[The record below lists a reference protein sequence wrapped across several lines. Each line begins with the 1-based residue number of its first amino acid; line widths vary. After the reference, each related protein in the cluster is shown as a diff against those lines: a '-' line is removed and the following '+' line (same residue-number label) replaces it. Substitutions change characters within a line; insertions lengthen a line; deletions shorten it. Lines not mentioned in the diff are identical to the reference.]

1 MLRIR
6 GRRTALT
13 ALALAA
19 SACLV
24 APPSTMAAPR
34 TAAQPQVPA
43 IAENVPADVLAALAP
58 TVIGAM
64 STPGFIAGGGAVGI
78 LGQARALLSI
88 PGIPAQVKSTLGRI
102 ITFLDGSG
110 GGGPDLPPASG
121 PRIAQFLYPTIGKGC
136 IGPSSDSVGTALAVP
151 GPAELPPP
159 GPGSGQT
166 AFVLTALGTEVAAP
180 VHHPPLT
187 VHWINLDTR
196 HSGTQPLTTEA
207 ALNTEGPAT
216 LSAVADTGSG
226 RIAAVISGSLTT
238 TTAGDET
245 RTCTFAPT
253 LGFFTVP

>member
-19 SACLV
+19 SAGLA
-24 APPSTMAAPR
+24 APASTMAAPR
-34 TAAQPQVPA
+34 TVVQPDVPA

-58 TVIGAM
+58 TIIGAV
-64 STPGFIAGGGAVGI
+64 STPGFIAGGGTVGI
-78 LGQARALLSI
+78 LAQARALLAI
-88 PGIPAQVKSTLGRI
+88 PGIPAQVKSTLGRV

-136 IGPSSDSVGTALAVP
+136 IGPTSDSVGTALAVP
-151 GPAELPPP
+151 GPAVLPPP
-159 GPGSGQT
+159 GPKPGQT
-166 AFVLTALGTEVAAP
+166 AFVLTALGTKVAAP
-180 VHHPPLT
+180 LQNPPL
-187 VHWINLDTR
+187 VVQWINLDTR

-216 LSAVADTGSG
+216 VSAIADTGSG

-238 TTAGDET
+238 TTATSET
-245 RTCTFAPT
+245 RTCAFAPT